1 MTLASKTLRR
11 IEMTLW
17 VIGITLLGSAFAA
30 TLDRWQYQSQQERAL
45 FDHGGPAPVSLES
58 KATGRPEP
66 SAASRSDQLAEAP
79 ASAEE
84 TAPRAAAGS
93 IAPADPNPPHRAQR
107 GTSTPTAF
115 GRLEI
120 PRLGV
125 SAIVKIGDDDATLDR
140 AVGLVPESARPGQ
153 VGNVVLAGHRD
164 TFFRPLRDI
173 RIGDRIRMAVP
184 DRTYTYKVE
193 SVMVV
198 SPDDTNVLRS
208 KGREELTLVTC
219 FPFRYVGPSPDRFIV
234 SATRVR

>member
-1 MTLASKTLRR
+1 
-11 IEMTLW
+11 MTLW
-17 VIGITLLGSAFAA
+17 VIGIALLGSAFAA
-30 TLDRWQYQSQQERAL
+30 TVDRWHYQSQQERAL
-45 FDHGGPAPVSLES
+45 FDSRGPAVSFERE
-58 KATGRPEP
+58 ATARPEP
-66 SAASRSDQLAEAP
+66 AAPP
-79 ASAEE
+79 AAQPTEE
-84 TAPRAAAGS
+84 RAAAGP
-93 IAPADPNPPHRAQR
+93 IAPALRNPQPRAVAA
-107 GTSTPTAF
+107 PAAF

-125 SAIVKIGDDDATLDR
+125 SAIVKVGSDDDTLDR
-140 AVGLVPESARPGQ
+140 AVGLVPESSRPGQ
-153 VGNVVLAGHRD
+153 GGNIVLAGHRD

-184 DRTYTYKVE
+184 PRTYTYQVE

-198 SPDDTNVLRS
+198 APEDTNVLRS

>member
-1 MTLASKTLRR
+1 MTLASKSLRR

-45 FDHGGPAPVSLES
+45 FDHRGSAPVSLEPE
-58 KATGRPEP
+58 ATERPEP
-66 SAASRSDQLAEAP
+66 SAASRSDQVDEAP
-79 ASAEE
+79 VAAEE
-84 TAPRAAAGS
+84 VERRAATGA
-93 IAPADPNPPHRAQR
+93 IAPADRNTAQR
-107 GTSTPTAF
+107 EPRTTTAPTAF

-184 DRTYTYKVE
+184 DRTYTYEVE

>member
-1 MTLASKTLRR
+1 MTLASKSLRR

-17 VIGITLLGSAFAA
+17 VIGIALLGSAFAA
-30 TLDRWQYQSQQERAL
+30 TLDRWHYQSQQERAL
-45 FDHGGPAPVSLES
+45 FDNRGPAPIFPDRE
-58 KATGRPEP
+58 ATERPEP
-66 SAASRSDQLAEAP
+66 SAASIPEQDAAAP
-79 ASAEE
+79 AAAKEIE
-84 TAPRAAAGS
+84 WRAAAG
-93 IAPADPNPPHRAQR
+93 APPRAT
-107 GTSTPTAF
+107 TSPTAF

-125 SAIVKIGDDDATLDR
+125 SAIVKVGDDDATLDR

-153 VGNVVLAGHRD
+153 GGNIVLAGHRD

-184 DRTYTYKVE
+184 DRTYTYEVE

>member
-1 MTLASKTLRR
+1 MMLASKSLRR

-17 VIGITLLGSAFAA
+17 VIGIALLGSAFAA
-30 TLDRWQYQSQQERAL
+30 TFDRWHYQSQQERAL
-45 FDHGGPAPVSLES
+45 FESRGPAVSSEREATERPV
-58 KATGRPEP
+58 T
-66 SAASRSDQLAEAP
+66 SAASIPDQDAAAP
-79 ASAEE
+79 AAAPPTEE
-84 TAPRAAAGS
+84 RAAAGVMAS
-93 IAPADPNPPHRAQR
+93 VDRNPPPR
-107 GTSTPTAF
+107 GSNAPTAF

-125 SAIVKIGDDDATLDR
+125 SAIVKVGDDDETLDR

-153 VGNVVLAGHRD
+153 GGNIVLAGHRD

-173 RIGDRIRMAVP
+173 KIGDRIRMAVP
-184 DRTYTYKVE
+184 PRTYTYEVE